1 MRTSLVIAATAL
13 LLAFYIASQY
23 GSEDVDACVDGWTAT
38 DFSNY
43 LKQDAKITAL
53 PAAIEAFGLSPSTL
67 NAITDDQLN
76 WSSLGLKPAEIAVA
90 KKSLQKLLRRL
101 DGKSCGK
108 VAAPQPAGS
117 VRRKPIADMSSADV
131 AAFLQEHELQSH
143 FSQEMD
149 GAALLEF
156 VKWHDDMPAP
166 VRAEE
171 DKKQPESAGHW
182 ERLARA
188 LKQLSNEPA
197 VTFWEWHSNNVRL
210 SEMWCVL
217 ATECLHQSPWH
228 RGLLVDSR
236 NFKGSFR
243 CLLIRGLF

>member
-1 MRTSLVIAATAL
+1 MRTSLVIAAAAL

-23 GSEDVDACVDGWTAT
+23 GSEDDDACVDGWTAT
-38 DFSNY
+38 DFTNY

-53 PAAIEAFGLSPSTL
+53 PASIEAFGLSPSTL
-67 NAITDDQLN
+67 HAISDVQLD

-90 KKSLQKLLRRL
+90 KKSLQKLRRV
-101 DGKSCGK
+101 GYKSCLAGK
-108 VAAPQPAGS
+108 VVAPQPAGS
-117 VRRKPIADMSSADV
+117 VRRKPIADMSPADV

-143 FSQEMD
+143 FSEEMD
-149 GAALLEF
+149 GSALLEF
-156 VKWHDDMPAP
+156 VKWHDDMPAS

-171 DKKQPESAGHW
+171 DKKQPESSGHW

-217 ATECLHQSPWH
+217 VRERLHRTITIP
-228 RGLLVDSR
+228 RGIIA
-236 NFKGSFR
+236 F
-243 CLLIRGLF
+243 